1 MIVDFKHKGLERFF
15 KTSST
20 AGIQAVHSTKLKR
33 QLTALYEAQSIDE
46 MNFPGWKLHPLKG
59 KLKDHWAITVN
70 ANWRMTFIFKDGNAY
85 IVDYQDY
92 H

>member
-1 MIVDFKHKGLERFF
+1 VIVDFKHKGLEKFF

-20 AGIQAVHSTKLKR
+20 VGIQSVHSMKLKR
-33 QLTALYEAQSIDE
+33 QLTSLNEAQSIDE

-85 IVDYQDY
+85 IVNYQDY

>member
-1 MIVDFKHKGLERFF
+1 MIVDFNHKGLERFF
-15 KTSST
+15 KTSFT
-20 AGIQAVHSTKLKR
+20 AGIQSVHATKLKR
-33 QLTALYEAQSIDE
+33 QLTSLNEAQSIDE
-46 MNFPGWKLHPLKG
+46 MNFPGWKLNPLKG
-59 KLKDHWAITVN
+59 KLKDFWAITVN

>member
-1 MIVDFKHKGLERFF
+1 MIVNFKHKGLEKFF
-15 KTSST
+15 ESGST
-20 AGIQAVHSTKLKR
+20 AGIQPAHSMKLKR
-33 QLTALYEAQSIDE
+33 QLTALNEAQSIDD
-46 MNFPGWKLHPLKG
+46 MQFPGWKLHPLKG
-59 KLKDHWAITVN
+59 KLKDHWSITVN